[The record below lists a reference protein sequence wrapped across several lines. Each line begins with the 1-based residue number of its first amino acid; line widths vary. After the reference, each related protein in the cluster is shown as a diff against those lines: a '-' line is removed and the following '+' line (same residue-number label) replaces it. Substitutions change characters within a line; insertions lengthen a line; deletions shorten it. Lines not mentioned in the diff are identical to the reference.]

1 VVLTRADLVDRESL
15 GETMRQVRAR
25 TAAPVATGA
34 FRPVAPPDLAGARV
48 LVACG
53 IGNPAAFVATVERL
67 GAEVAETV
75 FFPDHHAYG
84 PRDAARLLG
93 RGLPV
98 VVTEKDAVKLE
109 TLWDGAVP
117 LHVVRVEFEPLDGA
131 AEIEAVLDRVCG

>member
-1 VVLTRADLVDRESL
+1 
-15 GETMRQVRAR
+15 MRQVRAR

-53 IGNPAAFVATVERL
+53 IGNPAAFVSTVERL
-67 GAEVAETV
+67 GAEVAETA
-75 FFPDHHAYG
+75 FFRDHHHYG
-84 PRDAARLLG
+84 PRDAARLAG

-109 TLWDGAVP
+109 RLWDGAVP

-131 AEIEAVLDRVCG
+131 REIEAILDRLCG